1 MRKLSVGFLAIVLAL
16 SFASCST
23 NETDFEIPQ
32 EPLLKQV
39 KLQRD
44 ASGAYFVDYVVAN
57 NTIPDVRKDVTSL
70 TNEVHLNKVNHDT
83 KDQYRNDFTLDN
95 NTLRVGFFDNE
106 TGKQMR
112 FSVEDENIT
121 FAKGISTKF
130 LKEYGITSN
139 TDGTIQLDFEVN
151 SNVKTEFIYNDDLA
165 TYEVHLSKGTSS
177 DSKFTRTLTVPDTGV
192 LRLDFVNHNL
202 LGKGLAES
210 TSTIPRVIIVYDE

>member
-1 MRKLSVGFLAIVLAL
+1 MKKLSVGFLAIVLAL

-23 NETDFEIPQ
+23 NETDFETPQ
-32 EPLLKQV
+32 APLLKQV
-39 KLQRD
+39 KLQRN
-44 ASGAYFVDYVVAN
+44 ASGAYFVDYVVAS
-57 NTIPDVRKDVTSL
+57 NTLPDVHKNMSSL
-70 TNEVHLNKVNHDT
+70 TNEVHLNRVNQNT

-95 NTLRVGFFDNE
+95 NKLSIGFFDNE
-106 TGKQMR
+106 TGKQMK

-121 FAKGISTKF
+121 FAKGTGTKF
-130 LKEYGITSN
+130 LKEYGLTSN
-139 TDGTIQLDFEVN
+139 ADGTIQLGFEVN

-177 DSKFTRTLTVPDTGV
+177 ESVFSRTLTVPDTGV

-210 TSTIPRVIIVYDE
+210 TSKIPRVIIVVDE

>member
-23 NETDFEIPQ
+23 NETDLEIPQ

-83 KDQYRNDFTLDN
+83 KDQYRNNFTLDN

-106 TGKQMR
+106 TGKQMK
-112 FSVEDENIT
+112 FSIEDENIT

-130 LKEYGITSN
+130 LKEYGLISN

-177 DSKFTRTLTVPDTGV
+177 ESKFSRTLDIPDTGV
-192 LRLDFVNHNL
+192 LKLDFVNHKM
-202 LGKGLAES
+202 LGKGLEEAVERK
-210 TSTIPRVIIVYDE
+210 PAIIIMQ

>member
-1 MRKLSVGFLAIVLAL
+1 L
-16 SFASCST
+16 
-23 NETDFEIPQ
+23 
-32 EPLLKQV
+32 
-39 KLQRD
+39 
-44 ASGAYFVDYVVAN
+44 
-57 NTIPDVRKDVTSL
+57 
-70 TNEVHLNKVNHDT
+70 HLNKVNHDT